1 MSDEED
7 NKFFVA
13 VKGGT
18 EEERNSIRDKFKDI
32 EKSENIDVDLAKVEG
47 EPCDLS
53 VSITSK
59 CGEVELTKSDLT
71 GEGDIITNALN
82 KVRCPIDGAAPTI
95 DGPVEIHGT
104 ITQNE
109 TPSTQSSVEAVE
121 GSDEGVDSN
130 LKTTTEPTTISGTTM
145 CPTTTSEKAEDEKD
159 GVQGD
164 TDPEE

>member
-1 MSDEED
+1 MSEEED
-7 NKFFVA
+7 SKFFVA

-47 EPCDLS
+47 EPGDLS

-82 KVRCPIDGAAPTI
+82 KVRCPV
-95 DGPVEIHGT
+95 DGPAAGSNEVED
-104 ITQNE
+104 
-109 TPSTQSSVEAVE
+109 PV
-121 GSDEGVDSN
+121 
-130 LKTTTEPTTISGTTM
+130 LKTDTEPVTISGTGEVPTTISEN
-145 CPTTTSEKAEDEKD
+145 PKDEKD

-164 TDPEE
+164 TDSEE